1 MRLPAGK
8 FMNYPFAPV
17 FVSNTN
23 SMTSVDSHVDELVQ
37 RVVRE
42 RFENRTVI
50 AIVHKLQS
58 ALEDFDMVAV
68 LDKGEL
74 QEFGPPRQLLEEG
87 PETSAFAALYE
98 NLGTAEKEA
107 SQE

>member
-1 MRLPAGK
+1 
-8 FMNYPFAPV
+8 MN
-17 FVSNTN
+17 
-23 SMTSVDSHVDELVQ
+23 SVDSHVDELVQ
-37 RVVRE
+37 RVIRE

-74 QEFGPPRQLLEEG
+74 LEFGPPRRLLEQGREN
-87 PETSAFAALYE
+87 SAFATLYE
-98 NLGTAEKEA
+98 SLYTGDEEA
-107 SQE
+107 PHE

>member
-1 MRLPAGK
+1 M
-8 FMNYPFAPV
+8 
-17 FVSNTN
+17 
-23 SMTSVDSHVDELVQ
+23 Q

-74 QEFGPPRQLLEEG
+74 LEFGPPRQLLEQGSEN
-87 PETSAFAALYE
+87 SAFAALYAS
-98 NLGTAEKEA
+98 LGTGDEEA
-107 SQE
+107 PHE

>member
-1 MRLPAGK
+1 MKLPAGK
-8 FMNYPFAPV
+8 LMNRPFAAV
-17 FVSNTN
+17 FASNTN
-23 SMTSVDSHVDELVQ
+23 IMTSVDSHVDELVQ
-37 RVVRE
+37 RVIRE

-74 QEFGPPRQLLEEG
+74 LEFGPPRQLLEEG
-87 PETSAFAALYE
+87 PENSAFAALYKS
-98 NLGTAEKEA
+98 LDTGDKEA
-107 SQE
+107 PQG